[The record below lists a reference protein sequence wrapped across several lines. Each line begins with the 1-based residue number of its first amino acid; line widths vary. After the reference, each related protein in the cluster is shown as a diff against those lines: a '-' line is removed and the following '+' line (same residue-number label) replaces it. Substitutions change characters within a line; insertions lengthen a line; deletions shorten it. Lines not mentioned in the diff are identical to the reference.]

1 MKINLQ
7 EKYLH
12 NVVISSINK
21 LIKEDVENI
30 AENGVDYLDDI
41 INGVIDE
48 MQDTQDGITEV
59 LVIGQSD
66 KMYFID
72 CVAQEDEVS
81 PYVPAKWTSYDDYQP
96 DQQAQYE
103 HFIDV
108 KKVVYFDE
116 EINEEMDITNSID
129 IETLNNWLEDNL
141 DWEKLADN
149 RYSAQNNEQNMEEY
163 GM

>member
-21 LIKEDVENI
+21 LIKEDVEN
-30 AENGVDYLDDI
+30 GVDYLYDI
-41 INGVIDE
+41 INGVTDE
-48 MQDTQDGITEV
+48 MQDTKDGITEV

-96 DQQAQYE
+96 DKQAQYE

-116 EINEEMDITNSID
+116 EMNEEMDITNSID

-141 DWEKLADN
+141 DWGELADN